1 MQHYLNDAVIE
12 RIRKALHPIRIADD
26 TDRVMIDGQRRA
38 AVMLA
43 LTPRESGWH
52 VLLTQRPDTMPTHA
66 GQIAFPGG
74 RIEERESA
82 RAAAL
87 RETQEEVG
95 LKEQDIVLLGRLDSF
110 NAASSF
116 RVTPF
121 VGIYNPD
128 APLIPDPREV
138 ADVFEIP
145 LAFFMNPN
153 NHIPR
158 TVNYKG
164 QDIKLY
170 DMPYR
175 GDDNIERNVW
185 GMTAMMLY
193 RLYQRAYVGDFTHPD
208 SF

>member
-1 MQHYLNDAVIE
+1 MQHYLNDALIQ

-43 LTPRESGWH
+43 LAPREGGWH

-74 RIEERESA
+74 RIEEGESA

-138 ADVFEIP
+138 ADLFEIP

-175 GDDNIERNVW
+175 GSDNIERNVW